1 MDTRRFYQK
10 FKNTMSIK
18 EKFNWGTG
26 IFLAVTLFVIATLS
40 VVSYLIS
47 LDFYLV
53 SSDHYEQGV
62 EYQETID
69 GQQRVKNLENPVLVL
84 FDEPNVSINITFP
97 KELRS
102 DSLSGNITFYRPNDS
117 ELDRKYKLQI
127 DEDGRQTIPVSDFEK
142 GRWKLTLEWK
152 QDSLIYI
159 DEKNIFI

>member
-1 MDTRRFYQK
+1 MK
-10 FKNTMSIK
+10 
-18 EKFNWGTG
+18 KFNWGTG
-26 IFLAVTLFVIATLS
+26 IFLAVTIFVIATLS

-84 FDEPNVSINITFP
+84 FDEPNVSIKITFP

-102 DSLSGNITFYRPNDS
+102 DSLSGSVTFYRPNDS

>member
-1 MDTRRFYQK
+1 MK
-10 FKNTMSIK
+10 
-18 EKFNWGTG
+18 KFNWGTG

-53 SSDHYEQGV
+53 SNDHYEQGV

-69 GQQRVKNLENPVLVL
+69 GQQRFKNLENPVLVL
-84 FDEPNVSINITFP
+84 FDEPTVSIKITFP

-102 DSLSGNITFYRPNDS
+102 DSLSGSVTFYRPNDS

>member
-1 MDTRRFYQK
+1 MK
-10 FKNTMSIK
+10 
-18 EKFNWGTG
+18 KFNWGTG

-53 SSDHYEQGV
+53 SKDHYEQGV

-69 GQQRVKNLENPVLVL
+69 GQQRVKNLDNPVLIL
-84 FDEPNVSINITFP
+84 FDEPSVSIKITFP
-97 KELRS
+97 KELHS
-102 DSLSGNITFYRPNDS
+102 DSLSGSVTFYRPNDS
-117 ELDRKYKLQI
+117 ELDRKFKLQI

-152 QDSLIYI
+152 QDSLVYI

>member
-1 MDTRRFYQK
+1 MK
-10 FKNTMSIK
+10 
-18 EKFNWGTG
+18 KFNWGTG

-40 VVSYLIS
+40 VVSYMIS

-69 GQQRVKNLENPVLVL
+69 GQQRFKNLENPVLVL
-84 FDEPNVSINITFP
+84 FDEPTVSIKITFP
-97 KELRS
+97 KELRT
-102 DSLSGNITFYRPNDS
+102 DSLSGTINFYRPNDS
-117 ELDRKYKLQI
+117 ELDRKYELQV

>member
-1 MDTRRFYQK
+1 MK
-10 FKNTMSIK
+10 
-18 EKFNWGTG
+18 KFNWGTG

-53 SSDHYEQGV
+53 SKDHYEQGV

-69 GQQRVKNLENPVLVL
+69 GQQRVRNLENPVLVL
-84 FDEPNVSINITFP
+84 FDEPTVSIKIIFP
-97 KELRS
+97 QELRS
-102 DSLSGNITFYRPNDS
+102 DSLSGSVTFYRPNDS

-152 QDSLIYI
+152 QDSLVYI
-159 DEKNIFI
+159 EEKNIFI

>member
-1 MDTRRFYQK
+1 MK
-10 FKNTMSIK
+10 
-18 EKFNWGTG
+18 KFNWGTG

-53 SSDHYEQGV
+53 SKDHYEQGV

-69 GQQRVKNLENPVLVL
+69 GQQRVRNLENPVLVL
-84 FDEPNVSINITFP
+84 FDEPTISIKIIFP
-97 KELRS
+97 QELRS
-102 DSLSGNITFYRPNDS
+102 DSLSGSVTFYRPNDS

-152 QDSLIYI
+152 QDSLVYI
-159 DEKNIFI
+159 EEKNIFI

>member
-1 MDTRRFYQK
+1 
-10 FKNTMSIK
+10 MSIK

-26 IFLAVTLFVIATLS
+26 IFLAITLFVIATLS

-84 FDEPNVSINITFP
+84 FDEPNVSIKITFP

-102 DSLSGNITFYRPNDS
+102 DSLSGSVTFYRPNDS

>member
-1 MDTRRFYQK
+1 MK
-10 FKNTMSIK
+10 
-18 EKFNWGTG
+18 KFNWGTG

-40 VVSYLIS
+40 VVSYMIS

-53 SSDHYEQGV
+53 SNDHYEQGV

-69 GQQRVKNLENPVLVL
+69 GQQRFKNLENPVLVL
-84 FDEPNVSINITFP
+84 FDEPTVSIKITFP

-102 DSLSGNITFYRPNDS
+102 DSLSGTINFYRPNDS
-117 ELDRKYKLQI
+117 ELDRKYKLQV

>member
-1 MDTRRFYQK
+1 MK
-10 FKNTMSIK
+10 
-18 EKFNWGTG
+18 KFNWGNG
-26 IFLAVTLFVIATLS
+26 IFLVVVLFVIATLS

-53 SSDHYEQGV
+53 SNDHYEQAV

-69 GQQRVKNLENPVLVL
+69 GQQRVKNLKNPVLVL
-84 FDEPNVSINITFP
+84 FDEPTLSIKITFP
-97 KELRS
+97 NELIS
-102 DSLSGNITFYRPNDS
+102 DSLSGDITFYRPNNSD
-117 ELDRKYKLQI
+117 LDHKYKLQL
-127 DEDGRQTIPVSDFEK
+127 DENGRQIIPVSDLEK

>member
-1 MDTRRFYQK
+1 MK
-10 FKNTMSIK
+10 
-18 EKFNWGTG
+18 KFNWGTG

-53 SSDHYEQGV
+53 SNDHYEQGV

-69 GQQRVKNLENPVLVL
+69 GQQRVKNLDNPVLVL
-84 FDEPNVSINITFP
+84 FDEPSVSIKITFP

-102 DSLSGNITFYRPNDS
+102 DSLSGSVTFYRPNDS
-117 ELDRKYKLQI
+117 ELDRKFKLQI
-127 DEDGRQTIPVSDFEK
+127 DEGGRQTIPVSDFEK

-152 QDSLIYI
+152 QDSLVYI

>member
-1 MDTRRFYQK
+1 MK
-10 FKNTMSIK
+10 
-18 EKFNWGTG
+18 KFNWGTG

-53 SSDHYEQGV
+53 SKDHYEQGV

-69 GQQRVKNLENPVLVL
+69 GQQRVKNLDNPVLVL
-84 FDEPNVSINITFP
+84 FDEPSVSIKITFP

-102 DSLSGNITFYRPNDS
+102 DSLSGSVTFYRPNDS
-117 ELDRKYKLQI
+117 ELDRKFKLQI

-152 QDSLIYI
+152 QDSLVYI